1 MQGREEEEEEE
12 EEEEKEEEEKG
23 KEEEEEEEATTI
35 GSLLDGP
42 LESERERQ
50 VELSDVWEAMKPSD
64 ESLASLRDVDDEKF
78 KMWVDET
85 SALITALKS
94 FEE

>member
-23 KEEEEEEEATTI
+23 KEEEEEEEATTM

-50 VELSDVWEAMKPSD
+50 FELSDVWEAMKPSD
-64 ESLASLRDVDDEKF
+64 KSFASLRDVDDEKF